1 MRYLLYFVMVWISC
15 GLCGVCLYNMLRISY
30 NDLERLLFP
39 RTATGTFFPALD
51 LSAALT
57 IICLGPIDTFQF
69 ILPFIQTNFIIR
81 HCKKHPEY
89 IDALAERYVATMERN
104 IDSGLYDVPKGTI
117 DMLEDY
123 RNDSTT
129 GGTPKDRS

>member
-39 RTATGTFFPALD
+39 RTATGAFFPALD

-69 ILPFIQTNFIIR
+69 IRPFVQANYILKR
-81 HCKKHPEY
+81 CRKHPEY
-89 IDALAERYVATMERN
+89 IDALAERYVAEMERN
-104 IDSGLYDVPKGTI
+104 IDSGLYNVPKDTI
-117 DMLEDY
+117 DMVEDY
-123 RNDSTT
+123 KNGSAT

>member
-39 RTATGTFFPALD
+39 RTATGAFFPALD
-51 LSAALT
+51 LSAALN

-69 ILPFIQTNFIIR
+69 ILPFVQTNYILK
-81 HCKKHPEY
+81 HCRKHPEY
-89 IDALAERYVATMERN
+89 IDALTERYVASMERN
-104 IDSGLYDVPKGTI
+104 IDSGLYNVPKDTI
-117 DMLEDY
+117 DMVEDY
-123 RNDSTT
+123 KNGSTT